1 LNDLVARLQSN
12 ANYEIVPLDLD
23 IVRIAERIENVP
35 ELFDRMILATAL
47 RYQAALLSRDA
58 VFQGTDS
65 VEIVW

>member
-47 RYQAALLSRDA
+47 RYQAALLSRDS